1 MRGYEDAVK
10 RLNGLQTN
18 SKILEALRRSNGK
31 MNEQAIPEMK
41 EWLRKTG
48 YVPED
53 LNRLN
58 VIHVTGTKGK
68 GSTCAFVVS
77 ILAQV
82 QQVFQRPRR
91 IGLFTSPHLKAVRER
106 IQINGE
112 AISEEDFAKCF
123 FIIWDRLEQYG
134 EGDKPVYFR
143 YLTLMAW
150 HWFLEHNVDAAV
162 VEVGVGGEY
171 DSTNLIPQPVCCG
184 ITSLGL
190 DHVAVLGN
198 SIASIAWH
206 KSGIFK
212 TGVPAFTVHQSKEAM
227 NVIAARAEE
236 RQAPLKVVEVS
247 QDLQDMSLG
256 LDGAVQ
262 KSNAALALAL
272 AKTYSK
278 HMNIPV
284 NLQIMFKGLEI
295 ARWPGRCETKVVNG
309 IEWYLDGAH
318 TTESIKAASE
328 WFVTK

>member
-10 RLNGLQTN
+10 RLNGLQSN
-18 SKILEALRRSNGK
+18 SKILEALRRSGGK

-41 EWLRKTG
+41 EWLRKSG

-77 ILAQV
+77 ILAQA
-82 QQVFQRPRR
+82 QQVFQRPHC

-106 IQINGE
+106 IQINGA
-112 AISEEDFAKCF
+112 AISEEDFAQCF
-123 FIIWDRLEQYG
+123 FTIWDRLEQYG

-150 HWFLEHNVDAAV
+150 HWFLEQNVDAAV

-184 ITSLGL
+184 ITNLGL
-190 DHVAVLGN
+190 DHVVVLGN
-198 SIASIAWH
+198 SIESIAWH

-212 TGVPAFTVHQSKEAM
+212 TGKPAFTVNQPEEAM
-227 NVIAARAEE
+227 NVIVARAEE
-236 RQAPLKVVEVS
+236 KQCPLEIVEVD
-247 QDLQDMSLG
+247 QDVQNTPLG
-256 LDGAVQ
+256 LDGEVQ

-272 AKTYSK
+272 AKTYLR
-278 HMNIPV
+278 HMSIPCK
-284 NLQIMFKGLEI
+284 LEIMFKGLEL

-318 TTESIKAASE
+318 TAESIKAASE